1 MSLVNLFFNL
11 IKRQFKPIEIDEID
25 QHFIK
30 RQYFDITKYCIKKL
44 FHAFPPSFTY
54 WKTCCLNSPVE
65 RQDSRNTP
73 SPVVSY
79 HLVPDWLICSVSGF
93 GRPGLQLNECNLWQ
107 ASLNIGTIIIH
118 MCVWTYISFYLHI
131 TLCACLYV
139 CSAMLIWFAECLH
152 NIC

>member
-30 RQYFDITKYCIKKL
+30 RQYFDIIKYCIKKL

-65 RQDSRNTP
+65 RQDRNT
-73 SPVVSY
+73 SIS
-79 HLVPDWLICSVSGF
+79 CSVLPSGARLIDLF
-93 GRPGLQLNECNLWQ
+93 CQWFWQ
-107 ASLNIGTIIIH
+107 ARATTLQVQFMAGIIERYHNYTHVCVNIYKFLYTYNF
-118 MCVWTYISFYLHI
+118 MCLFVCVFRNTYL
-131 TLCACLYV
+131 V
-139 CSAMLIWFAECLH
+139 CWKFT
-152 NIC
+152 